1 MAPLSGVGSSSN
13 MSSGELA
20 LVVET
25 NKLYYLSLTL
35 SSKTVGLVS
44 VRASLLLST
53 DTQNK
58 QTNAQQSLAFCDLVK
73 CENNPMSIDRTDKHF
88 TNNPRKIV
96 KYP

>member
-13 MSSGELA
+13 MSSDELA

-44 VRASLLLST
+44 VRASL
-53 DTQNK
+53 
-58 QTNAQQSLAFCDLVK
+58 AV
-73 CENNPMSIDRTDKHF
+73 H
-88 TNNPRKIV
+88 
-96 KYP
+96 